1 MLFMLKNEGEEQ
13 EHPEGLQEAERE
25 QQREEESAGGLAE
38 TSGLNLLAYKP
49 LFVLLTPP
57 KATGVVLHV
66 ELTGSASSLVLMTSE
81 FSPGPATTLE

>member
-1 MLFMLKNEGEEQ
+1 MNGGYLSVTPLLFMLKNEGEEQ

-49 LFVLLTPP
+49 LFVLLAPP
-57 KATGVVLHV
+57 KATRGDPVW
-66 ELTGSASSLVLMTSE
+66 
-81 FSPGPATTLE
+81 F